1 MKHTLK
7 VTITLVVLFFL
18 SQFMGM
24 VITNEYIDHEKT
36 AETGVT
42 TWEEL
47 PYDFERPPVEENK
60 SFILIITAVLIETGL
75 LLLLVR
81 FKKVMWWKVWFFLSV
96 LICLTIALNPFLGQH
111 LAFLVGLI
119 FAIIK
124 VFKPNII
131 VHNITEVFIYG
142 GLAAIFVP
150 IMNMYSVFILLFL
163 ISAYDIYAV
172 WKSKHMIKLAKFQ
185 TESKVF
191 AGLSIP
197 YNPPKQELK
206 KDKKIK
212 VEKIEKIKTAILG
225 GGDVAFPLLFAGV
238 AMKTFGFFVSLI
250 IPLFATI
257 ALVFLF
263 IKSKKD
269 KFYPAMPFLTAGCLV
284 GYGIIILFF

>member
-7 VTITLVVLFFL
+7 VTITLVALFFL

-24 VITNEYIDHEKT
+24 IITNEYIDHEKT

-60 SFILIITAVLIETGL
+60 SFILIITAVLIGTGL

-96 LICLTIALNPFLGQH
+96 LICLTIALNPFIGQQF
-111 LAFLVGLI
+111 AFLISFVL
-119 FAIIK
+119 ALIK
-124 VFKPNII
+124 VFRPNIF
-131 VHNITEVFIYG
+131 VHNITEIFVYG

-163 ISAYDIYAV
+163 ISVYDIYAV
-172 WKSKHMIKLAKFQ
+172 WKSKHMVKLAEFQ

-197 YNPPKQELK
+197 YNLPKKELK
-206 KDKKIK
+206 KDRKIK

-257 ALVFLF
+257 ALIFLF

-284 GYGIIILFF
+284 GYGVIILFF